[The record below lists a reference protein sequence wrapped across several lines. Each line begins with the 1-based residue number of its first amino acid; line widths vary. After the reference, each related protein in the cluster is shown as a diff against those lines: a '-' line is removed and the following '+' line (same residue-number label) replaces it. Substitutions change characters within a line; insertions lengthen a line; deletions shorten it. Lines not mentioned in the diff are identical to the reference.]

1 MLLNLQE
8 QFLEK
13 NNDALHSNLEFLIA
27 ESTNGLV
34 KHIYN
39 SGADAGKPTNQKSAN
54 AGKLNFVSVGSKF
67 RSQLVVLLDKLKSTV
82 SFLLDCG
89 SVYCLV
95 AMLMASRPLESGVY
109 ILENLT
115 AEFYP

>member
-1 MLLNLQE
+1 M
-8 QFLEK
+8 EK

-39 SGADAGKPTNQKSAN
+39 SGSAAAGKPTNQKSAN

-109 ILENLT
+109 ILEYLT

>member
-1 MLLNLQE
+1 M
-8 QFLEK
+8 EK

-39 SGADAGKPTNQKSAN
+39 SGSAAAGKPTNQKSAN

-89 SVYCLV
+89 SV
-95 AMLMASRPLESGVY
+95 
-109 ILENLT
+109 
-115 AEFYP
+115 

>member
-13 NNDALHSNLEFLIA
+13 NNDALHSNLEYLIA

-39 SGADAGKPTNQKSAN
+39 SGAAAGKPTNQKSAN

-89 SVYCLV
+89 SV
-95 AMLMASRPLESGVY
+95 
-109 ILENLT
+109 
-115 AEFYP
+115 